1 MERRVMGNYH
11 ARCGAGEKPEVE
23 TPEAYLSLF
32 GAAKISDNDKWIVIN
47 SDSNELTF
55 VPKDKNDTELVIC
68 KNVCLKKDGEDTHV
82 LLIFQKSGELLS
94 KARKYI
100 KSNNDRF
107 YNLALDLRPG
117 VKEQINQE
125 SDVEVQQLID
135 KILQVESEEE
145 LSLYD

>member
-1 MERRVMGNYH
+1 MF
-11 ARCGAGEKPEVE
+11 EK
-23 TPEAYLSLF
+23 
-32 GAAKISDNDKWIVIN
+32 N
-47 SDSNELTF
+47 
-55 VPKDKNDTELVIC
+55 
-68 KNVCLKKDGEDTHV
+68 GEDTHV

-145 LSLYD
+145 LSLYDRKITSKYNPLFLGNRKKRWTGNQDIRHIADKRCRCNESSIYRV